1 MFLKE
6 LSIICTK
13 SLNIYLSIMYFIK
26 KLIFAFMFNSSLLLM
41 LIVGI
46 QNSGNKNRVNFI
58 NNESV
63 NLPVSFI
70 IGLSFITGSISGSIL
85 NIKSLIKED

>member
-1 MFLKE
+1 
-6 LSIICTK
+6 
-13 SLNIYLSIMYFIK
+13 MYFIK
-26 KLIFAFMFNSSLLLM
+26 KLIFAFIFNSSLLLM

-63 NLPVSFI
+63 KLPVSFI